1 MYVAGHFDE
10 VSRGQT
16 IYHEISA
23 GKRDQLPTKKAVSS
37 SNHSSYFIMKLAK
50 YQLLFVHK
58 RTAEFECVHL
68 QTGKF

>member
-1 MYVAGHFDE
+1 MYIAGQFDE

-23 GKRDQLPTKKAVSS
+23 GKRDQLLAKEVVSS
-37 SNHSSYFIMKLAK
+37 SNHSSYFIIKLAK
-50 YQLLFVHK
+50 CQLLFVHK
-58 RTAEFECVHL
+58 RSAEFERVPL